1 MDYKKKFCFF
11 FFNEAMKNIFYFCAV
26 KKIREVATPN

>member
-11 FFNEAMKNIFYFCAV
+11 FNKAMKNIFYFCAV
-26 KKIREVATPN
+26 KKIKQVATPN